1 MKKKVSICVCTYFR
15 NSELERLLSSISALE
30 FNKSNQP
37 DSIVVI
43 VDNTEFGF
51 AKNIVDQ
58 VSKSFPF
65 EIQYVIEPIKGIAS
79 ARNRAVNLSKDCD
92 LIAFVDDDE
101 IVDPNW
107 LDELLKLQ
115 KEMDADIVCGP
126 VLPLYEQE
134 PPEWVVKGGFF
145 DRKRYASRTKMK
157 YAATG
162 NILIKSKWLI
172 TYGEPFDTKF
182 NLTGGED
189 TAISTKLIQKG
200 ATCYWADNALVYE
213 YNSPSRLK
221 VSWILLR
228 SLRIGW
234 TLTTVEKYLNKS
246 FYNFLQRFIKSIF
259 HILKGIILMLPNL
272 IILGFAGIIK
282 SLSFIFRGIGE
293 LLGFTPIKYQPYK

>member
-37 DSIVVI
+37 DLIVVI
-43 VDNTEFGF
+43 IDNTEFGF

-79 ARNRAVNLSKDCD
+79 ARNRAINLSKDCG

-115 KEMDADIVCGP
+115 KEMDADLVSGP
-126 VLPLYEQE
+126 VFPLYENT
-134 PPEWVVKGGFF
+134 PPNWVIKGKFFERKKYPNGFV
-145 DRKRYASRTKMK
+145 MK
-157 YAATG
+157 YAAT
-162 NILIKSKWLI
+162 NNLLIRSDLLRKYSN
-172 TYGEPFDTKF
+172 PFDTRF

-189 TAISTKLIQKG
+189 TAFTTKIIQEG
-200 ATCYWADNALVYE
+200 ASCYWADKAITYE
-213 YNSPSRLK
+213 YNNSSRFT

-228 SLRIGW
+228 ALRIGW
-234 TLTTVEKYLNKS
+234 TLTIVEKYFHKS
-246 FYNFLQRFIKSIF
+246 FPNLLLRFTKSIF
-259 HILKGIILMLPNL
+259 HILKGIIFLFPYL
-272 IILGFAGIIK
+272 IIMGYAGFIK